1 MIIFL
6 RNEYSPRPRTDTV
19 CCAIKATFVEFL
31 EGRVEF
37 IPAYGDFDVTQIDI
51 KVTEHGDNTYL
62 WGDAYD
68 YCEIYDNSL
77 EEILRASYPK
87 CRWFEKETCDEKNAD
102 Q

>member
-51 KVTEHGDNTYL
+51 KVT
-62 WGDAYD
+62 
-68 YCEIYDNSL
+68 
-77 EEILRASYPK
+77 
-87 CRWFEKETCDEKNAD
+87 
-102 Q
+102 

>member
-37 IPAYGDFDVTQIDI
+37 VPAYGDGDVTQIDI
-51 KVTEHGDNTYL
+51 MVGSYNNNAYL
-62 WGDAYD
+62 WCRFYD
-68 YCEIYDNSL
+68 YCEIYDNSA
-77 EEILRASYPK
+77 EEMLRDSYPK
-87 CRWFEKETCDEKNAD
+87 CRWFEKETCDEDEDK
-102 Q
+102 